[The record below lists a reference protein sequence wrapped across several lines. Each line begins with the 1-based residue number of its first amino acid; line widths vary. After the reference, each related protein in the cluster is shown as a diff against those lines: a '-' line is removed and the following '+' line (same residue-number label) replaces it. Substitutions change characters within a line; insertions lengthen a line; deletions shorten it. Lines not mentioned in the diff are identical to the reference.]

1 MINLEL
7 YKIFV
12 FVAKEENITKASE
25 KLSISQPAV
34 TKHIK
39 NLEEQLGVTLFKRNK
54 YGMELTDKGRELYK
68 EVSESILKI
77 YKAEERVRSNR
88 NIHLGSHVTML
99 SRMFG
104 KCIADYYEL
113 NPNSQIEVTN
123 ETFNDMLNMLENQKL
138 DIVLSKKVDESVYNT
153 NKIEFIKLGLLHDIF
168 VINTNSRYKDIVFSK
183 EKLAQEKIYAPKKT
197 SLTSINLM
205 KELKLTADT
214 ENIKNITYTT
224 MLGILKT
231 EDSIGII
238 TKEYIKDELEEN
250 KLAILK
256 TDFEFEPME
265 FGIYINTENK
275 FKELKDLIK
284 IMKKRVFAGITVGY
298 ICITYLYFT

>member
-25 KLSISQPAV
+25 KLNISQPAV

-39 NLEEQLGVTLFKRNK
+39 NLEEQLGVNLFKRNK

-68 EVSESILKI
+68 EVGEPIIKI
-77 YKAEERVRSNR
+77 YNAERKFRSSR
-88 NIHLGSHVTML
+88 NINLGSHVTML

-104 KCIADYYEL
+104 KCIAEYYKL
-113 NPNSQIEVTN
+113 NPTSQIEVTN

-138 DIVLSKKVDESVYNT
+138 DIVLSKKVDDSVYNT

-168 VINTNSRYKDIVFSK
+168 VINTNSKYKDKVFNK
-183 EKLAQEKIYAPKKT
+183 EELAKEKIYTPKRT
-197 SLTSINLM
+197 SITTINLM
-205 KELKLTADT
+205 KELNLTDGM

-231 EDSIGII
+231 EDSIGLI
-238 TKEYIKDELEEN
+238 TKEYIKDELKEN
-250 KLAILK
+250 KLAILN

-265 FGIYINTENK
+265 FGIYINKENK

-284 IMKKRVFAGITVGY
+284 IMKNEFLQV
-298 ICITYLYFT
+298 

>member
-68 EVSESILKI
+68 EVGEPIIKI
-77 YKAEERVRSNR
+77 YNAERKFRSSR
-88 NIHLGSHVTML
+88 NINLGSHVTML

-104 KCIADYYEL
+104 KCIAEYYKL
-113 NPNSQIEVTN
+113 NPTSQIEVTN

-168 VINTNSRYKDIVFSK
+168 VINTNSKYKDKVFNKK
-183 EKLAQEKIYAPKKT
+183 ELAKEKIYTPKRT
-197 SLTSINLM
+197 SITTINLM
-205 KELKLTADT
+205 KELNLTDGM

-231 EDSIGII
+231 EDSIGLI
-238 TKEYIKDELEEN
+238 TKEYIKDELKEN

-256 TDFEFEPME
+256 TDFEFDPME
-265 FGIYINTENK
+265 FGIYINKENK

-284 IMKKRVFAGITVGY
+284 IMKNEFLQV
-298 ICITYLYFT
+298 

>member
-25 KLSISQPAV
+25 KLNISQPAV

-39 NLEEQLGVTLFKRNK
+39 NLEEQLGITLFKRNK
-54 YGMELTDKGRELYK
+54 YGMELTKKGKELFD
-68 EVSESILKI
+68 EIEQPITTI
-77 YKAEERVRSNR
+77 YNAERKFTSSR
-88 NIHLGSHVTML
+88 NINLGSHVTML

-104 KCIADYYEL
+104 KCIAEYYNI

-168 VINTNSRYKDIVFSK
+168 VINTNSKYKDKIFSK
-183 EKLAQEKIYAPKKT
+183 EQLAKEKIYAPKKT
-197 SLTSINLM
+197 SITSINLM
-205 KELKLTADT
+205 KELNLTD
-214 ENIKNITYTT
+214 EMDNIKNITYTT
-224 MLGILKT
+224 MLGILKN
-231 EDSIGII
+231 EDGIGVI
-238 TKEYIKDELEEN
+238 TKEYIKEELKEN

-256 TDFEFEPME
+256 TDFEFKPME
-265 FGIYINTENK
+265 FGIYINKENK
-275 FKELKDLIK
+275 FKES
-284 IMKKRVFAGITVGY
+284 
-298 ICITYLYFT
+298 

>member
-25 KLSISQPAV
+25 KLNISQPAV

-68 EVSESILKI
+68 EVGEPIIKI
-77 YKAEERVRSNR
+77 YNAERKFRSSR
-88 NIHLGSHVTML
+88 NINLGSHVTML

-104 KCIADYYEL
+104 KCIAEYYKL
-113 NPNSQIEVTN
+113 NPTSQIEVTN

-153 NKIEFIKLGLLHDIF
+153 NKIEFIRLGLLHDIF
-168 VINTNSRYKDIVFSK
+168 VINTNSKYKDKVFNKK
-183 EKLAQEKIYAPKKT
+183 ELAKEKIYTPKRT
-197 SLTSINLM
+197 SITTINLM
-205 KELKLTADT
+205 KELNLTDGM

-231 EDSIGII
+231 EDSIGLI
-238 TKEYIKDELEEN
+238 TKEYIKDELKEN

-256 TDFEFEPME
+256 TDFEFDPME
-265 FGIYINTENK
+265 FGIYINKENK

-284 IMKKRVFAGITVGY
+284 IMKNEFLQV
-298 ICITYLYFT
+298 